1 MAKKNETSSGYEAL
15 LKQLKKRDFR
25 PLYLFHGDEPYFG
38 AQATSYIMANLLRE
52 EEKAFNQFLFYGRDI
67 TGGRLVDQAQ
77 RSPMMADRSLI
88 VVREAQEMKSIEPLA
103 DYFERPNPS
112 TVLVLVFTREA
123 KPGQGK
129 KAPLRRMLDAAKAQ
143 GGLLASRRFRDY
155 EVGPWLNQHV
165 EGMGLSIAPDAARF
179 VVDQMGTDLSAIANE
194 LDKLRI
200 NLPPE
205 VTRLEMGHVADAI
218 GVSRE
223 YNVFELTRTMGK
235 GDYYN
240 ANRIAQNMAANPK
253 ANDITMITASIHSYF
268 AKIFLCGVLANQLSP
283 PELAA
288 RLKVHPFFVSEYQQ
302 ATRLYPPGRCAQI
315 FSTLRMLDMRNK
327 GVGGAPVPLQEA
339 LKETITRIM
348 R

>member
-1 MAKKNETSSGYEAL
+1 MAKKNETSSTYASL
-15 LKQLKKRDFR
+15 MKDLKKKDFK
-25 PLYLFHGDEPYFG
+25 PLYLFHGDEPYFT
-38 AQATSYIMANLLRE
+38 AQASAFILAHLLSE
-52 EEKAFNQFLFYGRDI
+52 EEKTFNQFLFYGRDI

-88 VVREAQEMKSIEPLA
+88 VVREAQEMKSLEPLA

-112 TVLVLVFTREA
+112 TVLVLVFTKEL
-123 KPGQGK
+123 KLGQGK
-129 KAPLRRMLDAAKAQ
+129 KTPQKRMLAAAKEHGAV
-143 GGLLASRRFRDY
+143 LVSKKFRDY

-165 EGMGLSIAPDAARF
+165 ESLGLTITPDAARF

-194 LDKLRI
+194 LDKLKI
-200 NLPPE
+200 GLPQE
-205 VTRLEMGHVADAI
+205 VTRLELEHVSEAI

-268 AKIFLCGVLANQLSP
+268 SKIFLCGVLANQLAP

-302 ATRLYPPGRCAQI
+302 AARIYPPQRCAQI
-315 FSTLRMLDMRNK
+315 FAVLRMLDMRNK
-327 GVGGAPVPLQEA
+327 GVGGAPVPLKEA
-339 LKETITRIM
+339 LKETLTRIM